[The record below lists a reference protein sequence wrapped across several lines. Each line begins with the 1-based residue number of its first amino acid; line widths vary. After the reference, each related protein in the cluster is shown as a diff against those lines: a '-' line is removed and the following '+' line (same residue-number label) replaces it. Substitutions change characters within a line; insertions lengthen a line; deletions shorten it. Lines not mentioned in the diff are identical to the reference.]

1 MNRRLVA
8 ASAAVGRERDT
19 IHLIAEVDVAEPRRL
34 MAQHRARTGERLS
47 FTAYVVS
54 CLARVCSENPDFNA
68 FRRGRD
74 LVLLDDITIS
84 VLHERVFEGKA
95 VPEPVG
101 IRSAD
106 RKTYRQLHDE
116 LRAAQNRPVERLGAA
131 SGAERIRFIPSFLL
145 RTFIRLASRSI
156 AMQKRYGVIGVTS
169 IGMFGS
175 GTLWPLPL
183 TSATVTA
190 AIGTIVPRVV
200 LAGGRVEQ
208 REHLCVTLSFDHDLI
223 DGAAAARFSSR
234 FAAVMSGAEPLRG
247 ELGIR

>member
-1 MNRRLVA
+1 
-8 ASAAVGRERDT
+8 
-19 IHLIAEVDVAEPRRL
+19 
-34 MAQHRARTGERLS
+34 
-47 FTAYVVS
+47 
-54 CLARVCSENPDFNA
+54 
-68 FRRGRD
+68 
-74 LVLLDDITIS
+74 LLDS
-84 VLHERVFEGKA
+84 RL
-95 VPEPVG
+95 
-101 IRSAD
+101 
-106 RKTYRQLHDE
+106 
-116 LRAAQNRPVERLGAA
+116 AAAAGARG
-131 SGAERIRFIPSFLL
+131 SFIPSFLL

-175 GTLWPLPL
+175 GALWPLPL

-234 FAAVMSGAEPLRG
+234 FAEVMSGAEPLRG
-247 ELGIR
+247 ELEIR